1 MQLSDGEWLYDEGRR
16 LRCRVLELVDTWG
29 QTAVRVWYPEAQTIL
44 LVAAEQLKPVE
55 DLRTSAKEIA
65 YITAAAKVADAL
77 DENTLL
83 APIESAV
90 IPLPHQILALLKA
103 VSSDRV
109 RLLLADEVGLGKT
122 IEAGLIIKEMKL
134 RGLIRRVL
142 VVAPKGLVSQWAAE
156 MRTHFGEEFRLLLP
170 SDFPAF
176 RRVAGQ
182 DNVWKMYDQIIC
194 PMDAVKPIDS
204 RRGWSKEQLAEYN
217 RDRFE
222 DLLAANW
229 DLIVIDEAH
238 RMGGMTDQVARF
250 RLGQGLAE
258 AAPYLLLLTATPH
271 QGKTDAFHRLISLLD
286 KTAFPDPGSVS
297 RERLEPYLVRTEKRN
312 AIDAQGNPLFKPRRT
327 QLEPVHWNDRH
338 VLQRQL
344 YEAISE
350 YVRIGYNQAIREK
363 KNYVGFLLILMQRLV
378 TSSTRAIRTTLERR
392 LEMLQAPEEQLSLF
406 PPGFD
411 DEWPEMDGQEQIEM
425 LLRMRTK
432 ALRNERAEVQ
442 LLLNL
447 AKRTEATAADAKA
460 EALLDWIYR
469 LQQEE
474 SDPDLKVLL
483 FTEFVP
489 SQEMLRDFLADR
501 GFSVACLNGSMDLD
515 ARKQVLQAFAGD
527 VRILVST
534 DAGGEGLNLQFC
546 HVVVNFDIP
555 WNPMRLEQRIGRV
568 DRIGQS
574 HVVRALNLVLE
585 DTVEFR
591 VREVLEEKLAVILRE
606 FGVDKTGDVLD
617 SADAGEIFDE
627 LYRDAIVNPGDVE
640 GKVESVLTKV
650 RAQADAMRRNTSLFA
665 QTAALSPSEAQRLL
679 GHPLPYWVERMTA
692 NYLESTGGK
701 AEKAKAGWKLRWP
714 DATTTPSAVFTL
726 ADAQSQPAAV
736 HLTLEEPRIR
746 GIAARVPRFVP
757 GQPIALVAVNGV
769 ALEIRGYWSLWTVA
783 IRSAEWSRERILS
796 VFLHDDGR
804 TLSPTARHIWTL
816 LLEQTPSPGRYLD
829 GEESNRVFLAV
840 TTAAERNG
848 HPIYEELLQ
857 FHHKRLKREKENKR
871 YSFEARRRAIE
882 RIGLPAVRQH
892 RLAEL
897 DKEETAWHL
906 ESESRTL
913 VYPELIPR
921 LILRVEGLGN
931 G

>member
-1 MQLSDGEWLYDEGRR
+1 VRDIEAKELRLNGEWYFDEGRR
-16 LRCRVLELVDTWG
+16 LRCRMLEHVDTWG

-44 LVAAEQLKPVE
+44 LVAPDQLKPVA
-55 DLRTSAKEIA
+55 DLRTSPQEIA

-194 PMDAVKPIDS
+194 PMDAVKPIDN
-204 RRGWSKEQLAEYN
+204 RRGWSKDQLAEYN

-238 RMGGMTDQVARF
+238 RLGGMTDQVARF

-286 KTAFPDPGSVS
+286 KTVFPDPGSVS
-297 RERLEPYLVRTEKRN
+297 RERLEPYLVRTEKRR

-327 QLEPVHWNDRH
+327 QLEPVRWNDRH

-411 DEWPEMDGQEQIEM
+411 QVGFEGEWQDMDGQEQIEM

-442 LLLNL
+442 LLLDL
-447 AKRTEATAADAKA
+447 AKRTEATTADAKA

-489 SQEMLRDFLADR
+489 SQEMLRDFLAER

-546 HVVVNFDIP
+546 HVVVNFD
-555 WNPMRLEQRIGRV
+555 M
-568 DRIGQS
+568 
-574 HVVRALNLVLE
+574 
-585 DTVEFR
+585 
-591 VREVLEEKLAVILRE
+591 
-606 FGVDKTGDVLD
+606 
-617 SADAGEIFDE
+617 
-627 LYRDAIVNPGDVE
+627 
-640 GKVESVLTKV
+640 
-650 RAQADAMRRNTSLFA
+650 
-665 QTAALSPSEAQRLL
+665 
-679 GHPLPYWVERMTA
+679 
-692 NYLESTGGK
+692 
-701 AEKAKAGWKLRWP
+701 
-714 DATTTPSAVFTL
+714 
-726 ADAQSQPAAV
+726 
-736 HLTLEEPRIR
+736 
-746 GIAARVPRFVP
+746 
-757 GQPIALVAVNGV
+757 
-769 ALEIRGYWSLWTVA
+769 
-783 IRSAEWSRERILS
+783 
-796 VFLHDDGR
+796 
-804 TLSPTARHIWTL
+804 
-816 LLEQTPSPGRYLD
+816 
-829 GEESNRVFLAV
+829 
-840 TTAAERNG
+840 
-848 HPIYEELLQ
+848 
-857 FHHKRLKREKENKR
+857 
-871 YSFEARRRAIE
+871 
-882 RIGLPAVRQH
+882 
-892 RLAEL
+892 
-897 DKEETAWHL
+897 
-906 ESESRTL
+906 
-913 VYPELIPR
+913 
-921 LILRVEGLGN
+921 
-931 G
+931 

>member
-1 MQLSDGEWLYDEGRR
+1 MALVGGEWYFDEGRR
-16 LRCRVLELVDTWG
+16 LRCQVLEHVNTWG
-29 QTAVRVWYPEAQTIL
+29 QSAVRVWYPEAQTIL
-44 LVAAEQLKPVE
+44 LVAPDQLKPVQ
-55 DLRTSAKEIA
+55 DLRTSPQEIA
-65 YITAAAKVADAL
+65 YITAAAKVADAIE
-77 DENTLL
+77 ENTLL
-83 APIESAV
+83 APIESSV

-122 IEAGLIIKEMKL
+122 IEAGLIIKELKL

-156 MRTHFGEEFRLLLP
+156 MRTHFGEDFRLLLP

-194 PMDAVKPIDS
+194 PMDAVKPIDT

-229 DLIVIDEAH
+229 NLIVIDEAH
-238 RMGGMTDQVARF
+238 RLGGMTDQVARF

-258 AAPYLLLLTATPH
+258 SAPYLLLLTATPH
-271 QGKTDAFHRLISLLD
+271 QGKTDSFHRLVSLLD
-286 KTAFPDPGSVS
+286 KTAFPDPSSVS
-297 RERLEPYLVRTEKRN
+297 RERLEPYLVRTEKRK

-327 QLEPVHWNDRH
+327 QLVPVHWNDRH
-338 VLQRQL
+338 VQQRQL

-411 DEWPEMDGQEQIEM
+411 DEWPDMDGQEQIEM

-442 LLLNL
+442 LLLDL
-447 AKRTEATAADAKA
+447 AKRTEATTADAKA
-460 EALLDWIYR
+460 EALLDWIYQ

-489 SQEMLRDFLADR
+489 SQEMLRDFLTER

-568 DRIGQS
+568 YRIGQG

-627 LYRDAIVNPGDVE
+627 LYRDAIINPADVE
-640 GKVESVLTKV
+640 SKVETVLTKV
-650 RAQADAMRRNTSLFA
+650 RAQADAMRRSTSLLA

-714 DATTTPSAVFTL
+714 DGTTTPSAVFTL

-746 GIAARVPRFVP
+746 GIATRVPRFVP
-757 GQPIALVAVNGV
+757 GQPIPSIEVTGIPW
-769 ALEIRGYWSLWTVA
+769 EIRGYWSLWTVA
-783 IRSAEWSRERILS
+783 IRSAEWCKERVLPL
-796 VFLHDDGR
+796 FLHDDGR
-804 TLSPTARHIWTL
+804 VLAPTARQLWSQ
-816 LLEQTPSPGRYLD
+816 EQMPSPGRYLD
-829 GEESNRVFLAV
+829 GGESTRIFAEV
-840 TTAAERNG
+840 TSAAERYG
-848 HPIYEELLQ
+848 HPLYVELLQ
-857 FHHKRLKREKENKR
+857 SHQGRLGRERENKR
-871 YSFEARRRAIE
+871 YAFDARRRAIE
-882 RIGLPAVRQH
+882 RIGLPAGRQH
-892 RLAEL
+892 RLNEL
-897 DKEETAWHL
+897 AKEESAWNL
-906 ESESRTL
+906 ESESRAH
-913 VYPELIPR
+913 VHPDLIPR

-931 G
+931 A